1 MTTIHEAAVRDAF
14 RQVIEPFLLPGEE
27 WIVDDPDPVIA
38 SIDIN
43 GEQLR
48 AEVTLRTTQGA
59 VKRVAA
65 VMFGIEPEEISESDV
80 DDALAELTNM
90 TAGAMKSLLPGVRE
104 LGLPRVGDLGT
115 DAYPQVADVDVSEVG
130 DRVWIRIAAEPG
142 DEEA

>member
-1 MTTIHEAAVRDAF
+1 MTTIPEAAVRDAF
-14 RQVIEPFLLPGEE
+14 RQVIEPFLFPGEE
-27 WIVDDPDPVIA
+27 WIVEDPEPVIA

-43 GEQLR
+43 GGEHR

-65 VMFGIEPEEISESDV
+65 VMFGIEPESIGPADV

-104 LGLPRVGDLGT
+104 LGLPRVGDQGT
-115 DAYPQVADVDVSEVG
+115 DQLPEIADVDVSEVG
-130 DRVWIRIAAEPG
+130 DRVWIRIAAE
-142 DEEA
+142 DE